1 MAGFLGFDE
10 AEFTLDRNFI
20 DLGPS
25 AGRAVAAG
33 IRELDLGWVE
43 LLELSGAVG
52 YRAVLE
58 LCDSEYAHIDPRN
71 PAVWRPA
78 KSPRPDRAS
87 GAGQP
92 PHTPAEH
99 KDSELNPRMT
109 CCLSARPEQ
118 EPQEPKGSGPPSKEK
133 AMKTFAI
140 VPAAALS
147 LSLAA
152 SAAFAQETEAPATE
166 SMATPT
172 AIAAALAPSGLL
184 VGEKPSVTV
193 KYIAVQPADMV
204 TSNIVGAPI
213 YNANDEKVGE
223 VADLVLTEG
232 DSLTGL
238 VASVGGFLGSWRK
251 LCCARSLHGGD
262 QSEGRRL
269 GGLCEHHQGCADLR
283 A

>member
-1 MAGFLGFDE
+1 
-10 AEFTLDRNFI
+10 
-20 DLGPS
+20 
-25 AGRAVAAG
+25 
-33 IRELDLGWVE
+33 
-43 LLELSGAVG
+43 
-52 YRAVLE
+52 
-58 LCDSEYAHIDPRN
+58 
-71 PAVWRPA
+71 
-78 KSPRPDRAS
+78 
-87 GAGQP
+87 
-92 PHTPAEH
+92 
-99 KDSELNPRMT
+99 
-109 CCLSARPEQ
+109 
-118 EPQEPKGSGPPSKEK
+118 
-133 AMKTFAI
+133 MKTFAI

-238 VASVGGFLGSWRK
+238 VASVGGFLGIGESYVVLDPSTVVINQK
-251 LCCARSLHGGD
+251 DGD
-262 QSEGRRL
+262 WVAYVNTTKDALTSAPKFEYPAKSG
-269 GGLCEHHQGCADLR
+269 
-283 A
+283 